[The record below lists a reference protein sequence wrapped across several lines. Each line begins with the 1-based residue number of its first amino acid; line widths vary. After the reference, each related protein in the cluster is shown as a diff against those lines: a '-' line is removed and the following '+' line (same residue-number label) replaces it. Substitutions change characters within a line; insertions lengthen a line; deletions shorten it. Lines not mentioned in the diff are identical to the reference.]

1 MVLISFKKKKTSYK
15 KNVGHLFWRGR
26 TLPAFNRDWMLAIP
40 AWPSPIF
47 FLSEPVLHI
56 SFLFLYWQSSPCW
69 TQAFLL
75 IVASS
80 WPSPF
85 SVSSRRLFSGCAS
98 VYLCVTV
105 ADQSLCQPPAS
116 TSACRTIIIAS
127 LYCLGLA
134 QHPHHHP
141 TPCCLLSPSEIDPL
155 LLLWSRSKAAAV
167 LSCGGCTRSSLF
179 PHLWFLVTVTVERQ
193 PLSLLC
199 CADQASEISSFQ
211 VQGELLHPSVPVL
224 FCRAKHV
231 SVNPFWNLVCVDA
244 RLLCCAESLSW
255 FSVIGVLIV
264 IVFVS
269 YRNYRN

>member
-1 MVLISFKKKKTSYK
+1 
-15 KNVGHLFWRGR
+15 
-26 TLPAFNRDWMLAIP
+26 MLAIP

-85 SVSSRRLFSGCAS
+85 SVSSRRLFQAVPPFTS
-98 VYLCVTV
+98 V
-105 ADQSLCQPPAS
+105 
-116 TSACRTIIIAS
+116 
-127 LYCLGLA
+127 
-134 QHPHHHP
+134 
-141 TPCCLLSPSEIDPL
+141 LLSPTSHFAATSISFGLQNHHHRLPL
-155 LLLWSRSKAAAV
+155 LPWSSSTPSPPSDALLPSFSFWNRSTSVTVIKIEGSCCAKLWWLYQKLPLPSSLISGHGDGGEAAIIAA
-167 LSCGGCTRSSLF
+167 LLRRSSFRNLQ
-179 PHLWFLVTVTVERQ
+179 LWG
-193 PLSLLC
+193 
-199 CADQASEISSFQ
+199 AI
-211 VQGELLHPSVPVL
+211 HPSVLVL
-224 FCRAKHV
+224 FCRARHV